1 MLLQIIGTDEA
12 NKGLTEAMQVKM
24 DVMQLALSGGV
35 IMIPIALLFVIT
47 LYLIIDRWLNLGKAG
62 KTDALFMANVKDM
75 VANGNIAGAKNL
87 CIRTGTP
94 VSRMIEKGIS
104 RIGKPIKNIE
114 VSIENTG
121 KLEVYK
127 LEKGMATLA
136 TIAGAAPILGF
147 IGTIIGLAN
156 SFFAVSNT
164 EGSITLQTMAGGVY
178 QALAATIAG
187 LLVGL
192 IAYIAYNLLTAGIA
206 RVINKMEISAVE
218 FLDLLQAPA

>member
-1 MLLQIIGTDEA
+1 MLLQIISDDGA
-12 NKGLTEAMQVKM
+12 KKGLNDAMQAKM
-24 DVMQLALSGGV
+24 DYIQLALSGGV
-35 IMIPIALLFVIT
+35 IMIPMALLFVIA
-47 LYLIIDRWLNLGKAG
+47 LYLIIDRCINLSKAS
-62 KTDALFMANVKDM
+62 KTDALFMANIKDM
-75 VANGNIAGAKNL
+75 VANGNIIGAKNL

-94 VSRMIEKGIS
+94 ISRMIEKGIS

-156 SFFAVSNT
+156 SFFAVSSTQNP
-164 EGSITLQTMAGGVY
+164 ITLQTMAGGIY